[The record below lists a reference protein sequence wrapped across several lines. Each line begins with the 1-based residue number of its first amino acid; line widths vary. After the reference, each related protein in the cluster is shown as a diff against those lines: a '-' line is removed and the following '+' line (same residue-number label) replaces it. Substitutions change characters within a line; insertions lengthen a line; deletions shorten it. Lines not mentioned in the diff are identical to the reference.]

1 MPSPVVNAQSVLK
14 VLRTFRERQATA
26 SPMSAKE
33 WADIPVEIRD
43 GAFWAAKLE
52 HAQHVA
58 ELKKASLDA
67 LRGARRRVG
76 SMRRGSELEGPEADE
91 TVLMTRDQ
99 IISEMRAA
107 ALERGLEPTGPRPME
122 DIASAQRIGL
132 IVDMAEKMTYG
143 KARWESGNDPA
154 VLDSW
159 PAQELVRVEPRKEPR
174 DWEARWQEAGDAVGW
189 EEANANGRKVA
200 LKSSPIWVELS
211 EFGLPYPP
219 FDYGSGMGVRDVER
233 ADAVALGLMADD
245 DEAQAA
251 EAPDET
257 RGSVKGL
264 EETEREWLLAQF
276 RDRLGDG
283 VEIDG
288 DEIVYARGG

>member
-1 MPSPVVNAQSVLK
+1 MPSPVVNAQSILK

-33 WADIPVEIRD
+33 WADVPAEIRD
-43 GAFWAAKLE
+43 GAFWSAKLE

-58 ELKKASLDA
+58 ELKRTALQA
-67 LRGARRRVG
+67 LRGARVRVG
-76 SMRRGSELEGPEADE
+76 ALRRGRELTGDEADE
-91 TVLMTRDQ
+91 TVLISKGQ

-143 KARWESGNDPA
+143 KARFESGNDPA
-154 VLDSW
+154 VLDAF
-159 PAQELVRVEPRKEPR
+159 PAQELVRVEPREKPR
-174 DWEARWQEAGDAVGW
+174 DWETRWQEAGDAVGW
-189 EEANANGRKVA
+189 EGANANGRMVA

-233 ADAVALGLMADD
+233 SAAVELGLMADD
-245 DEAQAA
+245 DETLAA
-251 EAPDET
+251 DAPDET
-257 RGSVKGL
+257 RGSLKGL
-264 EETEREWLLAQF
+264 DETEREWLLEQF
-276 RDRLGDG
+276 RDRLGEG
-283 VEIDG
+283 VSIDG
-288 DEIVYARGG
+288 DEVVYRRR